1 MKSNLQL
8 LIRSFLLA
16 AVFSLSSF
24 NAICQNV
31 FIPDANFKAA
41 LVANTSINTNG
52 DTEIQITE
60 AAAFSGPINVINLS
74 ISDLTGIGAFT
85 ALTFLNCYNNQLT
98 SLNVS
103 ANTALTHLW
112 CYNNQLTSLNV
123 SANTALTYLLCYSN
137 QLTTLN
143 VSANTSLLWLSCNNN
158 QLTSLNVSAN
168 TALTQLWCS
177 NNQLTTLN
185 VSANTALTSLW
196 CSNNPLTGL
205 NVSANTALTYLGC
218 SCNSLTSLNV
228 SANTA
233 LTQLDCYSN
242 QLTSLDVTTNSA
254 LQNLYCYSNQL
265 TTLNVSAN
273 SSLLWLSC
281 SNNQLTSLNVQNGN
295 NVNFFSFFANNNSN
309 LTCIQVD
316 DVAWSTANW
325 TAPSEIDATA
335 SFSLNCS
342 VGLEEENNQAF
353 TLFPNPIS
361 TQLNLSTEKTNQ
373 SNYIISDVSGRILRT
388 GNFVQNTTINV
399 NDFSRGTYF
408 IRLLSAEGISNKKFI
423 KQ

>member
-16 AVFSLSSF
+16 AVFSLCSF

-31 FIPDANFKAA
+31 FIPNANFKAA
-41 LVANTSINTNG
+41 LVGNMSINTNG

-60 AAAFSGPINVINLS
+60 AAAFTGPINVGNLS

-85 ALTFLNCYNNQLT
+85 ALTSLDCYNNQLT

-112 CYNNQLTSLNV
+112 CDYNPLTSLNV
-123 SANTALTYLLCYSN
+123 SANTALTQLYCSIN

-143 VSANTSLLWLSCNNN
+143 VSANTALTQLSCYSNPLTTLNVSANTALTYLRCNNN

-168 TALTQLWCS
+168 TALIVLNCS
-177 NNQLTTLN
+177 INQLTTLN
-185 VSANTALTSLW
+185 VSANTALTQLS
-196 CSNNPLTGL
+196 CDNNQ
-205 NVSANTALTYLGC
+205 
-218 SCNSLTSLNV
+218 LTSLNV

-233 LTQLDCYSN
+233 LIYLGCYSN
-242 QLTSLDVTTNSA
+242 QLTI
-254 LQNLYCYSNQL
+254 
-265 TTLNVSAN
+265 
-273 SSLLWLSC
+273 
-281 SNNQLTSLNVQNGN
+281 LNVQNGN
-295 NVNFFSFFANNNSN
+295 NTNIFQLSASNNPN

-353 TLFPNPIS
+353 SLFPNPIS

-408 IRLLSAEGISNKKFI
+408 IRLLSEEGISNKKFI

>member
-60 AAAFSGPINVINLS
+60 AAAFTGPIYVNNLS

-85 ALTFLNCYNNQLT
+85 ALTYLYCSVNLLTSLDVSANTALTQLRCSNNQLT

-103 ANTALTHLW
+103 ANTALTSLICDNNQLTSLNVSANTALTFLGCSNNQLTILNVSANTALTHLWCNNNQLTSLNVSSNTALTSLICHNNQLATLNVSANTALTQLW

-123 SANTALTYLLCYSN
+123 SANTIL
-137 QLTTLN
+137 
-143 VSANTSLLWLSCNNN
+143 TSLWCNGN

-168 TALTQLWCS
+168 TALIYLECN
-177 NNQLTTLN
+177 NNQLTI
-185 VSANTALTSLW
+185 
-196 CSNNPLTGL
+196 
-205 NVSANTALTYLGC
+205 
-218 SCNSLTSLNV
+218 
-228 SANTA
+228 
-233 LTQLDCYSN
+233 
-242 QLTSLDVTTNSA
+242 
-254 LQNLYCYSNQL
+254 
-265 TTLNVSAN
+265 
-273 SSLLWLSC
+273 
-281 SNNQLTSLNVQNGN
+281 LNVQNGN
-295 NVNFFSFFANNNSN
+295 NTNFFQLLASNNPN

-325 TAPSEIDATA
+325 TAPNDIDTTA

-361 TQLNLSTEKTNQ
+361 TQLNLSTEKANQ

-388 GNFVQNTTINV
+388 GNFVQNTSINV

-408 IRLLSAEGISNKKFI
+408 IRLLSEEGITNKKFI

>member
-31 FIPDANFKAA
+31 FIPNANFKAA

-60 AAAFSGPINVINLS
+60 AAAFTGPIYVSNLS

-85 ALTFLNCYNNQLT
+85 ALT
-98 SLNVS
+98 SLI
-103 ANTALTHLW
+103 
-112 CYNNQLTSLNV
+112 CDNNQLTSLNV
-123 SANTALTYLLCYSN
+123 SANTALTYLY
-137 QLTTLN
+137 
-143 VSANTSLLWLSCNNN
+143 CNNN

-168 TALTQLWCS
+168 TALTQLRCYNNQLTSLNVSANSSLLWLWCS
-177 NNQLTTLN
+177 NNQLTSLNVSANTALTSLGCNSNQLTTLN
-185 VSANTALTSLW
+185 VSANTALTSLD
-196 CSNNPLTGL
+196 CSINL
-205 NVSANTALTYLGC
+205 
-218 SCNSLTSLNV
+218 LTSLNV

-233 LTQLDCYSN
+233 LTY
-242 QLTSLDVTTNSA
+242 
-254 LQNLYCYSNQL
+254 
-265 TTLNVSAN
+265 
-273 SSLLWLSC
+273 LWC
-281 SNNQLTSLNVQNGN
+281 NNNQLTSLNVQNGN
-295 NVNFFSFFANNNSN
+295 NTNFFQLSASNNPN

-316 DVAWSTANW
+316 NVAWSTANW
-325 TAPSEIDATA
+325 TAPNEIDATA

-342 VGLEEENNQAF
+342 VGLEEENNPDFAIY
-353 TLFPNPIS
+353 PNPIS

-408 IRLLSAEGISNKKFI
+408 IRLLSEEGISNKKFI